1 MESTI
6 HDQRRQ
12 RVASLLG
19 GLGVQALVVNRA
31 VNVTY
36 LTGFTGDSSW
46 LLLLAD
52 GQAELVSDG
61 RYSEQIA
68 QECPGLAV
76 SIRPHDRT
84 LVQAVAEALAR
95 ARLERVGVES
105 DEMTL
110 DLFQTL
116 RQALPEITWTPTRGL
131 VEQLRAIKDADE
143 IAAIRRAIRCAERA
157 FTAVCAMLRPSDSER
172 DIVDALEQ
180 AVRRVGGTGTAFA
193 PMAAVGPRS
202 ALPHA
207 PPTHQ
212 RVAEAGWVLIDWGAK
227 VDGYLSD
234 LTRLVCLPGWNR
246 YPRYTGATLNIDLAG
261 LYAVVREAQRRAIA
275 AMRPG
280 VPCREIDRIAR
291 QTIADAGMGEYF
303 THGLGHSFGLLIHE
317 QPQLRA
323 NSDAVLEAGMVLT
336 VEPGVYLPGWGG
348 VRIEDDVLVTPSGH
362 EILTS
367 LTRDQPILV
376 E

>member
-1 MESTI
+1 MESNKY
-6 HDQRRQ
+6 HQRRQ
-12 RVASLLG
+12 RLTALLN
-19 GLGVQALVVNRA
+19 GVDIEALVVNRP

-46 LLLLAD
+46 LLLRAD
-52 GQAELVSDG
+52 GEVVLVSDG
-61 RYSEQIA
+61 RYTEQIA
-68 QECPGLAV
+68 QECPSLPV
-76 SIRPHDRT
+76 HIRPHDRT
-84 LVQAVAEALAR
+84 IIQAVAEVLGR
-95 ARLERVGVES
+95 FGRCRVGVEA

-110 DLFQTL
+110 DIFHSLQ
-116 RQALPEITWTPTRGL
+116 QSLPDIAWTSTRGL

-157 FTAVCAMLRPSDSER
+157 FTAVCALLRPSDSER

-180 AVRRVGGTGTAFA
+180 AVRRAGATGTAFA

-207 PPTHQ
+207 PPTDQ
-212 RVAEAGWVLIDWGAK
+212 RIAEANWLLIDWGAK
-227 VDGYLSD
+227 VDSYLSD
-234 LTRLVCLPGWNR
+234 LTRLVCLPGWQD
-246 YPRYTGATLNIDLAG
+246 YPHYTGQPVSIDLAG
-261 LYAVVREAQRRAIA
+261 VFALVREAQRRAIA
-275 AMRPG
+275 AIAPG

-291 QTIADAGMGEYF
+291 QTIADAGLGECF

-323 NSDAVLEAGMVLT
+323 NSDAVLEAGMVVT

-348 VRIEDDVLVTPSGH
+348 VRIEDDVLVTPTGH
-362 EILTS
+362 EVLTS

-376 E
+376 Q